1 MSILVI
7 NSFAA
12 ATDKEQLQAVA
23 GRIGD
28 LVNQARTCKRPVAHL
43 HQQRS
48 RPTAALRIS
57 IDRFEPVFLSR
68 DIAHVVPEGLFEFIL
83 RSPTETIQL
92 VGMGSRDQFERLR
105 ALIRA
110 AGFSGHVEPTAVVST
125 TD

>member
-12 ATDKEQLQAVA
+12 ATDEQQLQAVA

-43 HQQRS
+43 HQQRA
-48 RPTAALRIS
+48 RPESGLRVA

-68 DIAHVVPEGLFEFIL
+68 DIAHAVPEGLFEFIL
-83 RSPTETIQL
+83 RSPTDTIQL
-92 VGMGSRDQFERLR
+92 VGVGSRDQFETLR
-105 ALIRA
+105 GLIRA
-110 AGFSGHVEPTAVVST
+110 AGFSGQVEPTAIVAT
-125 TD
+125 AD